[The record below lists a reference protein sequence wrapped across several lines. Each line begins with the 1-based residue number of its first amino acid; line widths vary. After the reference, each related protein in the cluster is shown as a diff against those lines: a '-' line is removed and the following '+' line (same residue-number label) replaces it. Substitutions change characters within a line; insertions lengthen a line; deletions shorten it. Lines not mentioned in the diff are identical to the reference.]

1 MTRTL
6 ELPEWQVAWVRD
18 VVAARCGLYLGG
30 PHETHLSGH
39 VAARMRELRHNF
51 GDYARVLQDSPTGG
65 GELQTLIERLCIH
78 ETSFMRDPAHFH
90 ALARFIVP
98 QLVRDAQRE
107 GRRRLRFVSAGCST
121 GQEAYSLAMI
131 ATESHPLL
139 EDMDVEVVGLDVS
152 GEAIDKAMRG
162 RYLTRELGALEPWR
176 RDRYFAQIGTDQHEV
191 VPSLRRAVRWL
202 RCNVADVLPVTQV
215 DVILCRNVLIY
226 FQGVQREALVRNLV
240 GALRRNGFFVAGFAD
255 SLQAHRDILEPIRT
269 NGTVIFRRTQ
279 RSAAVLGTPD
289 IRAGGSLAA
298 SPTRSAR

>member
-6 ELPEWQVAWVRD
+6 ELQEWQLAWVRD

-30 PHETHLSGH
+30 PHEPHLSGH
-39 VAARMRELRHNF
+39 VATRMRELHQNF
-51 GDYARVLQDSPTGG
+51 GDYARVLQESPVGG

-78 ETSFMRDPAHFH
+78 ETSFMRDAAHFH

-98 QLVRDAQRE
+98 QLVRDAQRD

-131 ATESHPLL
+131 AAEAHPLL
-139 EDMDVEVVGLDVS
+139 EDIDVEVVGLDVS
-152 GEAIDKAMRG
+152 GEAIDRAMRG
-162 RYLTRELGALEPWR
+162 RYMTRELLGLEPWR
-176 RDRYFAQIGTDQHEV
+176 RERYFVQAGADHHEV
-191 VPSLRRAVRWL
+191 VPTLRRAVRWL

-215 DVILCRNVLIY
+215 DVVFCRNVLIY
-226 FQGVQREALVRNLV
+226 FQGAQREALVRNLV

-269 NGTVIFRRTQ
+269 NGTVIFRRAQ
-279 RSAAVLGTPD
+279 RSALVLGPLD
-289 IRAGGSLAA
+289 SRAGGSLAA